1 MKRVDGGYKLIEFF
15 STGWN
20 SADAV
25 VDVAAVEFRFG
36 AVVLIKKLVFNEE
49 CCSELSKIC
58 PAILVQSICAK
69 IRQLNSGLFDHLH
82 QTKTLKLQQLI
93 GP

>member
-15 STGWN
+15 SAGWN

-36 AVVLIKKLVFNEE
+36 AVVQIKKLVFNI
-49 CCSELSKIC
+49 SYKKIGIATIVG
-58 PAILVQSICAK
+58 PILVPIATPLIC
-69 IRQLNSGLFDHLH
+69 L
-82 QTKTLKLQQLI
+82 
-93 GP
+93 

>member
-15 STGWN
+15 SAGWN

-36 AVVLIKKLVFNEE
+36 AVVLIKKLVFNI
-49 CCSELSKIC
+49 SYKKIGI
-58 PAILVQSICAK
+58 ARSHSNA
-69 IRQLNSGLFDHLH
+69 F
-82 QTKTLKLQQLI
+82 QTKMWYYDLDKI
-93 GP
+93 GV

>member
-15 STGWN
+15 SAGWN

-36 AVVLIKKLVFNEE
+36 AVILIKKLVFNI
-49 CCSELSKIC
+49 SYKKIGI
-58 PAILVQSICAK
+58 ARSHSCAHRYT
-69 IRQLNSGLFDHLH
+69 INLFVIVAGEW
-82 QTKTLKLQQLI
+82 KTVKR
-93 GP
+93 